1 MVVQGLKGR
10 ADGNGNT
17 AGRGAA
23 QVKIMSMTVG
33 RYLVKC
39 LHDAGLR
46 HVFGVP
52 GDYILGFY
60 DSLHRGPLKVIGT
73 CSEMGAGYAADA
85 YARLNGLGAVCVTY
99 CVGGLSVVNA
109 VAQAYAEESP
119 LVVISGSP
127 GINERVRSPF
137 LHHRVKDFDTQV
149 KVFREVTCCA
159 EVIHDAATAPAQIRH
174 AIAMCQRHKRPV
186 YIELPRDIPSQPI
199 KSPAL
204 AREEPVVSNPRSLK
218 EALQEATSMLRAAK
232 SPVILA
238 GVEMHR
244 FGLQRLLVKLVERTG
259 YPIAATLLSKSVIS
273 ERHPQFIGIYEGA
286 MGHERVT
293 RKVEGADCV
302 LCLGEFMTDIN
313 LGIYTA
319 KLDTNRIIN
328 ATSARIS
335 IRHHHYE
342 EVLLRDFMEGL
353 LKGPLGT
360 RRKVI
365 PIAQPKQRP
374 FRPRPSRPICMR
386 RFWARINEC
395 LDENT
400 IVICDVGDSLF
411 GGADLSIHRRSEFL
425 SPAYYTSMGFAVP
438 AAIGA
443 QINKRRLRPMVFVG
457 DGAFQMTG
465 QELSTVVRCGLNPI
479 VFVMNNKGYT
489 TERLILDGPFNDIH
503 DWAYH
508 RWPEILRAGWG
519 CEVRTE
525 GDLQKALTQALAY
538 TEAFSII
545 NVHFAPLDHSD
556 ALDRLGKRIHSQ
568 VAKAA
573 RRKE

>member
-1 MVVQGLKGR
+1 
-10 ADGNGNT
+10 
-17 AGRGAA
+17 
-23 QVKIMSMTVG
+23 MSMTVG
-33 RYLVKC
+33 RYLVGR
-39 LHDAGLR
+39 LEEAGLK

-60 DSLHRGPLKVIGT
+60 DLLYRSPLTVIGT
-73 CSEMGAGYAADA
+73 CTEMGAGYAADA
-85 YARLNGLGAVCVTY
+85 YARLNGLGAVCITY
-99 CVGGLSVVNA
+99 CVGGLSVLNA

-119 LVVISGSP
+119 LIVISGSP

-137 LHHRVKDFDTQV
+137 LHHRVKEFDTQLR
-149 KVFREVTCCA
+149 VFREVTVCA
-159 EVIHDAATAPAQIRH
+159 EVIQDAANAPAQIRR

-186 YIELPRDIPSQPI
+186 YIELPRDIPSQLVKTPTRA
-199 KSPAL
+199 K
-204 AREEPVVSNPRSLK
+204 EEPAVSDSKSLR
-218 EALQEATSMLRAAK
+218 EAIEESCSMLRAAK

-244 FGLQRLLVKLVERTG
+244 FGLQRVLVQLVERTG
-259 YPIAATLLSKSVIS
+259 FPIAATLLGKSVIS
-273 ERHPQFIGIYEGA
+273 ERHPQYIGIYEGA

-293 RKVEGADCV
+293 RKVERADCV
-302 LCLGEFMTDIN
+302 LSLGEFMTDIN

-319 KLDTNRIIN
+319 KLDTNRIIS

-335 IRHHHYE
+335 IKYHHFE
-342 EVLLRDFMEGL
+342 DVLLRDFMEGL
-353 LKGPLGT
+353 LKSPLGP
-360 RRKVI
+360 RRKVVQTS
-365 PIAQPKQRP
+365 QPKPRP
-374 FRPRPSRPICMR
+374 FRPQPARPIRVR

-400 IVICDVGDSLF
+400 VVICDPGDSLF
-411 GGADLSIHRRSEFL
+411 GAADLAIHRRSEFL

-443 QINKRRLRPMVFVG
+443 QINKPKLRPMVFVG

-479 VFVMNNKGYT
+479 IFVLNNKGYT

-508 RWPEILRAGWG
+508 RWPDILRAGWG
-519 CEVRTE
+519 CEVHTE
-525 GDLQKALTQALAY
+525 GDLEQALAHALENK
-538 TEAFSII
+538 EAFSII
-545 NVHFAPLDHSD
+545 NVHIEPFDYSE
-556 ALDRLGKRIHSQ
+556 ALARLGKRIHSQ
-568 VAKAA
+568 VTRAA